1 MPTVYFNSH
10 SCHISDLIEADEELL
25 TEFSRVNSIGAN
37 GRVYEGQAF
46 TLDIAEPYAPSIIRT
61 LNQQAIHERGWLMQ
75 AVSAEGEA
83 LHREAEFWE
92 KYLTEEELN
101 GVLSLIGASGPA
113 FQAKYQ
119 NLSKFHKALV
129 NYENALIAVQKP
141 AAAGMPGAGARDAI
155 ARRNAI
161 QAYDVLISEHR
172 TAMTQ
177 LSPVVM
183 RTKNRGGAI
192 NNANR
197 GITLAS
203 RSRGRL
209 KPDSRIFV
217 SDLFQANLLKKFS
230 QFMSKAATP
239 LSLAADASIRAGK
252 IRSVSNADGNWH
264 RESVK
269 QVGGF
274 IVGAIVGSGST
285 IAALTAFG
293 GAGKMMALAAVGGPI
308 SWAII
313 GCIVVVVAAAGYIGA
328 TKGGKVG
335 ENSGEW
341 IYDKIA
347 YSEIFS
353 GI

>member
-10 SCHISDLIEADEELL
+10 ACHISDLIEADDELL

-46 TLDIAEPYAPSIIRT
+46 TLDIAEPYAPSIVRT
-61 LNQQAIHERGWLMQ
+61 LNQQAIHERGWLMR
-75 AVSAEGEA
+75 AAAAEGEE

-101 GVLSLIGASGPA
+101 GVVSLIGASGPA
-113 FQAKYQ
+113 FKAKYQ
-119 NLSKFHKALV
+119 NLSNFHKALV

-141 AAAGMPGAGARDAI
+141 AAAGMPGAGARDAV

-161 QAYDVLISEHR
+161 QAYDVLMSEHR
-172 TAMTQ
+172 SAMTQ
-177 LSPVVM
+177 LSPVIM

-203 RSRGRL
+203 RNRGRL
-209 KPDSRIFV
+209 KSDSRIFV
-217 SDLFQANLLKKFS
+217 SDLFQANRLKSFS

-252 IRSVSNADGNWH
+252 VKSVSNADGNWH
-264 RESVK
+264 RESAK
-269 QVGGF
+269 Q
-274 IVGAIVGSGST
+274 IVG
-285 IAALTAFG
+285 FG
-293 GAGKMMALAAVGGPI
+293 LGAVGGVAASWGAISAVGGQSALLALAGAGPI
-308 SWAII
+308 GWALL
-313 GCIVVVVAAAGYIGA
+313 GCIVVVIAGAAYLGSQAGGSA
-328 TKGGKVG
+328 G
-335 ENSGEW
+335 EKFGVKL
-341 IYDKIA
+341 YDGLVR
-347 YSEIFS
+347 F
-353 GI
+353 